1 MRCTVRTKKTLVFGI
16 GGGMLVVGVFLGG
29 FMSMIVDSILKSQ
42 LVLSEGSTSYNNWI
56 ELPIPMYME
65 FYIFNVSN
73 AAEYEQDPTIKPN
86 LVEMGPYVYREYH
99 KRNITAWN
107 DNETV
112 TFQNIRTWYF
122 DEKNSVG
129 PEDDLVTTINVV
141 PAHLRPIEN
150 MDTNGLELRPPVPP
164 QQTQDTTQEMQ
175 LTAAPGS
182 SVVAASA
189 STESVIG
196 QAQDG
201 GYATQTA
208 EAEARQRK
216 QRSPKRRKKGRLT
229 SADDTH
235 SPEGTVDDNDSID
248 LRPVDS
254 TDTEM
259 TVQELHSDDNL
270 DSPSDD
276 RKAEVEMTT
285 VQHES
290 GDNGAYHP
298 SVLNY
303 MSRNMSTGKKLV
315 VSSLLD
321 ITNETMFVTKS
332 VRELMFDGYFDL
344 LLNFTNELSLPIP
357 FEEFGYFVDRNGSET
372 YDGVFNMYTGE
383 SNLDLLG
390 TVANWNYMNETPYF
404 DSPCNKISGTT
415 GELWAPIKST
425 ADVGIFAPDV
435 CSSLELRKNIIATLK
450 MKYSGEAE
458 IHGLR
463 GYGYLLSDDVF
474 NASSAEGACFCLAGK
489 DCAPAGLMNASACRF
504 NAPVFVS
511 RPHFLLSDPSLG
523 AAVQGLQPDPDKHNF
538 TLGIEPFTGIP
549 LYVNARLMLNVMLE
563 PVELISFYEKLPGR
577 IYFPAFWFNQKAVLT
592 EDLAMLAKFIKN
604 ASALGMGLFF
614 GMAGIGLIM
623 VFVGG
628 ILTLC
633 HRWKDS

>member
-107 DNETV
+107 ENETV

-141 PAHLRPIEN
+141 PA
-150 MDTNGLELRPPVPP
+150 
-164 QQTQDTTQEMQ
+164 
-175 LTAAPGS
+175 
-182 SVVAASA
+182 
-189 STESVIG
+189 
-196 QAQDG
+196 
-201 GYATQTA
+201 
-208 EAEARQRK
+208 
-216 QRSPKRRKKGRLT
+216 
-229 SADDTH
+229 
-235 SPEGTVDDNDSID
+235 
-248 LRPVDS
+248 
-254 TDTEM
+254 
-259 TVQELHSDDNL
+259 
-270 DSPSDD
+270 
-276 RKAEVEMTT
+276 
-285 VQHES
+285 
-290 GDNGAYHP
+290 
-298 SVLNY
+298 VLNY
-303 MSRNMSTGKKLV
+303 MSRHMSTGKKLV

-404 DSPCNKISGTT
+404 DSPCNSISGTT

-435 CSSLELRKNIIATLK
+435 CSTLR
-450 MKYSGEAE
+450 MRYSGEAE

-474 NASSAEGACFCLAGK
+474 NASSTEGACFCLAGK

-563 PVELISFYEKLPGR
+563 PVELVSFYEKLPRR

-604 ASALGMGLFF
+604 APALGMGLFF

-628 ILTLC
+628 MLTLR
-633 HRWKDS
+633 HGWKDS